1 VATTTFSEAGQK
13 AGLGLATDQL
23 LDMTAQP
30 VMLPHVN
37 SVWLTQHGLAL
48 EGENKRCCDA
58 AAAN

>member
-48 EGENKRCCDA
+48 EGENKSC
-58 AAAN
+58 